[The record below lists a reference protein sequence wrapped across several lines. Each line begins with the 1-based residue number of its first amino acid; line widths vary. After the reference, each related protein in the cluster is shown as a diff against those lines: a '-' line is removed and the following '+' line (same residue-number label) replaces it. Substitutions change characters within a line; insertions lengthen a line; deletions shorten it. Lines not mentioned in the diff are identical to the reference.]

1 MTDFEEK
8 TRRLSETAAFREMP
22 VEMLGEIAQVV
33 EDRVIP
39 AKTLLFKRGDPGD
52 SFWVI
57 QTGKVRVF
65 RRDDKGTE
73 ITFSELGPGKSFG
86 EMALLTGEPRSA
98 SVETLE
104 ESRLMVLSKEQFD
117 RVLKSHPD
125 LSLSFI
131 KQLSGWLKR
140 DEQALETEAKRMSEP
155 PKDGLVRF
163 CYPDR
168 DQHAFCFCVQPVESE
183 RRSPFPK
190 DAFPGGDSCGQPV
203 SGSRR
208 TQER

>member
-22 VEMLGEIAQVV
+22 LEMLGEIAQVV

-73 ITFSELGPGKSFG
+73 ITFDWGRGRASERWLC
-86 EMALLTGEPRSA
+86 
-98 SVETLE
+98 
-104 ESRLMVLSKEQFD
+104 SRVSPAR
-117 RVLKSHPD
+117 RVLKPWK
-125 LSLSFI
+125 SL
-131 KQLSGWLKR
+131 
-140 DEQALETEAKRMSEP
+140 A
-155 PKDGLVRF
+155 
-163 CYPDR
+163 
-168 DQHAFCFCVQPVESE
+168 
-183 RRSPFPK
+183 
-190 DAFPGGDSCGQPV
+190 
-203 SGSRR
+203 
-208 TQER
+208 